1 MGGVTPPNKKV
12 RAQTYERDGFACV
25 TCRSTE
31 NLEWQHRESSG
42 HGGRGSKA
50 PPLTAADGVTTCST
64 CNPRYEGDL
73 QAKALRCGWKLRRNR
88 LMLSHDIPY
97 YSAGTESWW
106 LPDTGGGR
114 RPLHEALAL
123 ELIEAAGGLYSKGA
137 A

>member
-1 MGGVTPPNKKV
+1 MTPPTPRV
-12 RAQTYERDGFACV
+12 RRLTYERDGFACV
-25 TCRSTE
+25 TCRATE

-42 HGGRGSKA
+42 HGGRGKKA
-50 PPLTAADGVTTCST
+50 PKLTPADGMTTCET

-88 LMLSHDIPY
+88 QMSSHDIPY
-97 YSAGTESWW
+97 FSAGTESWW
-106 LPDTGGGR
+106 LPDILGGR
-114 RPLHEALAL
+114 RPIREELAL